1 MAKTLILAIDGDL
14 TSGQVLE
21 GFLGEAYE
29 VHWARSAM
37 DGLEMAWASRP
48 ALILLNVELPDSSGF
63 DLQLQLKRDVSLRDV
78 PVIFLLKEMN
88 AELESQALEMGAA
101 DCLVKPLHPRLLARK
116 VGNVISRE
124 MLRVELARR
133 EADWRAILQTVPDLM
148 FRIDR
153 KGTYLSVFAHDASL
167 LALPKRQL
175 IGKSV
180 FDVLPAD
187 AAAIIMEALAEAA
200 EAGGSY
206 GRVIELEF
214 PDGVHWFELS
224 VARAGRAQAAEQ
236 TFILLSRDVTRRK
249 QAELQIR
256 HLARHDPLTALPN
269 RAHFLELAEMS
280 IAIASRSQ
288 ECVALLYLDLDKFK
302 PVNDTYGHRMGD
314 RVLKEAA
321 ARMQACLRKSD
332 SIGRIGGDEF
342 MILLTSVDGIE
353 AARHV
358 ADKLRRKLEEPMQYD
373 GVSVAISCSTGIA
386 LYPQHGRSFDELS
399 HCADSAMYAAKQAG
413 RNAVQIYSDA
423 GHDA

>member
-224 VARAGRAQAAEQ
+224 VARAGHRE
-236 TFILLSRDVTRRK
+236 
-249 QAELQIR
+249 
-256 HLARHDPLTALPN
+256 
-269 RAHFLELAEMS
+269 
-280 IAIASRSQ
+280 
-288 ECVALLYLDLDKFK
+288 FK
-302 PVNDTYGHRMGD
+302 PVHAIGKLQLDHAAIRATSLCRFRQGFHDDRCGVRRQDVEHRFADQLPLGQRQQRGIVRKHAQVGPLAIDSKHEVRHRLQDCTPIRLPPCELDPQHLPGNYVAYLARQKPGMQGFD
-314 RVLKEAA
+314 KAVCRPHFEGLRLQFRIHLLQQEDDGYVAQTDVTLELQLQVKAA
-321 ARMQACLRKSD
+321 AVR
-332 SIGRIGGDEF
+332 
-342 MILLTSVDGIE
+342 
-353 AARHV
+353 
-358 ADKLRRKLEEPMQYD
+358 
-373 GVSVAISCSTGIA
+373 
-386 LYPQHGRSFDELS
+386 
-399 HCADSAMYAAKQAG
+399 
-413 RNAVQIYSDA
+413 
-423 GHDA
+423 